1 MLSHQMYLM
10 IILLYLTG
18 KATATQTFQG
28 EPSDVTVNLGDN
40 VTLPC
45 KVSNRKGEVQWTR
58 DDFGLGID
66 RQLSGFSRYKML
78 GRGGGDDFSL
88 EIAAVSLEDDARFQC
103 QVGAAGGGVGAIQ
116 SANATVTVQ
125 LAPDQPV
132 ITNGDKLQVM
142 EGSEVEVTCKSF
154 RGKPPAEVRSFEL
167 SLKIH

>member
-1 MLSHQMYLM
+1 MSVSPFTHSSLPPYHTCNPVSQYPDPAVAAVSQSVVTMLLNQMYLM
-10 IILLYLTG
+10 TILLYLMSILLYLTG
-18 KATATQTFQG
+18 QATATQTFQE

-45 KVSNRKGEVQWTR
+45 KVSNRKGDVQWTR

-78 GRGGGDDFSL
+78 GKGGGDDFSL

-116 SANATVTVQ
+116 SAM
-125 LAPDQPV
+125 L
-132 ITNGDKLQVM
+132 
-142 EGSEVEVTCKSF
+142 
-154 RGKPPAEVRSFEL
+154 L
-167 SLKIH
+167 SPCN